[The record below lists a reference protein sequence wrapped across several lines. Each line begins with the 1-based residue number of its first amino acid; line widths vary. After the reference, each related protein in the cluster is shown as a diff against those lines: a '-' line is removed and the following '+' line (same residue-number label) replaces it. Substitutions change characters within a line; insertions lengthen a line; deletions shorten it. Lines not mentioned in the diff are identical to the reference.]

1 MYQLWL
7 DELADEA
14 PLHPIDIVR
23 DILAQVESLPRLM
36 EIHYLLREPGLLE
49 IMRGLGSLPE
59 DERQRLLEYLSRHDQ
74 KRLRVRQSPTGTLI
88 LEFVDEIP
96 FDGGA

>member
-1 MYQLWL
+1 MYQPWL
-7 DELADEA
+7 DEIADEA

-59 DERQRLLEYLSRHDQ
+59 DERQRLLGYLAGHDQ
-74 KRLRVRQSPTGTLI
+74 KRLQVRQSPTGTLV
-88 LEFVDEIP
+88 LEFVDAIP
-96 FDGGA
+96 FDRGA